1 MKKIIGI
8 FCVIAIVASLVSI
21 GYAST
26 NTQIETTTSEAYI
39 PSETSTTTINSL
51 LADNERINTNN
62 IEKLEK
68 LINES
73 SKRMKAAKKMEKS
86 ACDLGYEK
94 NHCGYRWPLFLWK
107 EHDGQVIGS
116 QCRLCLC
123 RYRRHVSCRHPFCH
137 ASWAVCRRRLG
148 RCRCS

>member
-86 ACDLGYEK
+86 AYDLGYEE
-94 NHCGYRWPLFLWK
+94 NHT
-107 EHDGQVIGS
+107 VILS
-116 QCRLCLC
+116 SHIL
-123 RYRRHVSCRHPFCH
+123 SEIEI
-137 ASWAVCRRRLG
+137 
-148 RCRCS
+148 

>member
-26 NTQIETTTSEAYI
+26 DTQIETTTSEAYI

-86 ACDLGYEK
+86 AYDLGYENISHFIK
-94 NHCGYRWPLFLWK
+94 LFKKKFGLTPK
-107 EHDGQVIGS
+107 QYSLKYSGEVI
-116 QCRLCLC
+116 QIQ
-123 RYRRHVSCRHPFCH
+123 
-137 ASWAVCRRRLG
+137 
-148 RCRCS
+148 

>member
-73 SKRMKAAKKMEKS
+73 SKRMKAAKKIK
-86 ACDLGYEK
+86 
-94 NHCGYRWPLFLWK
+94 
-107 EHDGQVIGS
+107 
-116 QCRLCLC
+116 
-123 RYRRHVSCRHPFCH
+123 
-137 ASWAVCRRRLG
+137 
-148 RCRCS
+148 

>member
-26 NTQIETTTSEAYI
+26 DTQIETTTSEAYI

-62 IEKLEK
+62 KKNGPCNYMTHKKLLHK
-68 LINES
+68 VFICN
-73 SKRMKAAKKMEKS
+73 
-86 ACDLGYEK
+86 C
-94 NHCGYRWPLFLWK
+94 C
-107 EHDGQVIGS
+107 I
-116 QCRLCLC
+116 
-123 RYRRHVSCRHPFCH
+123 
-137 ASWAVCRRRLG
+137 
-148 RCRCS
+148 